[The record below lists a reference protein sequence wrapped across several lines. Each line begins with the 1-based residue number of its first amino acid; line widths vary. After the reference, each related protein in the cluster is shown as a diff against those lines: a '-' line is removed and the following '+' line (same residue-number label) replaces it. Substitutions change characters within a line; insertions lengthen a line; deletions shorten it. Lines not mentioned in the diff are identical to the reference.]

1 MTAPV
6 TYEEAYV
13 FFRSEGYSE
22 RDAAFL
28 ADRSVSYAEYRLKRY
43 EISHIMSGKSELK
56 RSFEER

>member
-1 MTAPV
+1 MTAPI

-43 EISHIMSGKSELK
+43 EISHITSGKTELK
-56 RSFEER
+56 